1 MNLRYLAD
9 KTKNISNTQIGQYPM
24 ANSNRNQR
32 GPHLK
37 EHHEEAVEFYPDVF
51 LIIYFGREILTK
63 DVPNP
68 NIILIRAK
76 IVFCTAWECSR
87 WLAIGSVRISYVS

>member
-37 EHHEEAVEFYPDVF
+37 EHHEEAVEFYPDVVHCF
-51 LIIYFGREILTK
+51 